1 MAESLTAPYG
11 GTLLQRQARLYNYN
25 SGERWRFR
33 LWVWEYR
40 LAGEGEL
47 AKAGGEKEATLWLV
61 EGKRHTTLP
70 G

>member
-11 GTLLQRQARLYNYN
+11 GTLLQRQARLYGYS

-33 LWVWEYR
+33 LWIWEYR

-47 AKAGGEKEATLWLV
+47 AKQA
-61 EGKRHTTLP
+61 GKRKQHF